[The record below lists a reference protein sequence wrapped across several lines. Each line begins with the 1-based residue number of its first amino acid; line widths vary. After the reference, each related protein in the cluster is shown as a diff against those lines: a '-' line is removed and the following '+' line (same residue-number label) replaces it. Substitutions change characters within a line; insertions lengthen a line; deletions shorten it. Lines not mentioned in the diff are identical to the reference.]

1 MSDYSQS
8 YDIQRPAAFDPISH
22 PELFSG
28 VRTSRIFAF
37 LIDLV
42 AMTILTFVGYIVVAI
57 LGIFTL
63 GLGFLLF
70 AVIWPGVALL
80 YVAFTLGG
88 PNSATPGMRAM
99 GLEMRMWHG
108 ERIYPLLA
116 AVHAILFWVS
126 VSILTPFILLVSL
139 FSNRKRLLHDLVL
152 GTVVINSDP
161 LRKLA

>member
-1 MSDYSQS
+1 MSDYSHS
-8 YDIQRPAAFDPISH
+8 YDIQRPPAFDPVSS

-37 LIDLV
+37 LIDLI

-70 AVIWPGVALL
+70 AIIWPGVALL

-88 PNSATPGMRAM
+88 PYSATPGMRAM

-116 AVHAILFWVS
+116 AMHAILFWVS
-126 VSILTPFILLVSL
+126 VSFLTPFILLVSL
-139 FSNRKRLLHDLVL
+139 FSNRKRLLHDIVL